1 MKRILAILLCAV
13 MVFTC
18 LPAAAFAEETETS
31 LPEAVTAEEPQGEDE
46 ASLTVLLEANNAAA
60 EAETQEPTEEEA
72 QPPETE
78 VEPEATEKPAERSV
92 PHRAGTASNEGRNYA
107 GQVFLTVDGMDF
119 ILIGTKQQLAAL
131 DYYPTRLTG
140 NSADALTEAQRYDV
154 TGPIWCVTET
164 KADQNA
170 DWTESDV
177 SLAYPGD
184 ADLTGIYE
192 DYHLYGE
199 TGYIWDGSDG
209 VTSGP
214 QLGQMNVVTGQ
225 GTYTYTDWLGREQTE
240 SYDNERKSYYGGTLT
255 AIDRTI
261 TSYNYGKYSPRNN
274 YVVFRDIPLDGV
286 AWEPLMFYG
295 LMYGAEGG
303 EMDIT
308 LESAVRAMRASE
320 DYLDYTDDIPQPT
333 ISNVTVNTP
342 SGDLDADKYVG
353 VGFFASVT
361 SARPGTESGLQHVK
375 AEVRNLALDGVR
387 ITNNYTGIGVD
398 QTVVNWLTSG
408 LGKGVGTLLDG
419 LLKLLTGKNTSF
431 SDSLNALLN
440 ARAQDPTNLATGGFV
455 GRVYAEA
462 LLENCD
468 ISDVQVQGAGSYIGG
483 FVGYSTGET
492 QYDFVSNTA
501 GALLNLLTTVLNV
514 IPGLG
519 LGDLIGIVRNV
530 LPLNTLIPVD
540 YLNPHIED
548 CDIADLSGSIG
559 PAAQTWSFNADA
571 ADAIC
576 NGGFI
581 GAKVATV
588 MINCGVHDS
597 TYTVNAKNYGGGFAG
612 LARDAVIQ
620 ELLTDLGVNL
630 GVMQTILKQLMDSD
644 IDLQSVQVRCVIT
657 GSNVSVRG
665 ENYLGGFN
673 GAMAN
678 AYCVNNE
685 MQGQGKTLSVVGT
698 GDCVGGFAGIA
709 TLGWAMSLGQNEAV
723 GKTSLLSTLKNV
735 VTSLLSSYGDE
746 LLSLLGVGQSEI
758 LGLQFNYSEALV
770 NGEYTGG
777 EATVEGHDY
786 VGGLV
791 GKADALIMTGTN
803 GSNLSKM
810 TYFQNGDLTVWDI
823 FPNMPKNGSFIVTYH
838 EKSGTTTDVTVTA
851 NDNYTIT
858 LPSRNDDGD
867 YHFEGWITTHVDH
880 TAAKPSNILHAG
892 DTYVVTHDVTFNAMY
907 SKEGEPVY
915 ELVTRTPDNWE
926 TEYENY
932 VITYGRDENMVV
944 LTGLPNRTS
953 YENASSGGAKTIS
966 QIRTA
971 HSADSFTMI
980 GEVIANVPDLYLF
993 AADKMATQNDCYF
1006 ENVNQ
1011 ETCLRRLS
1019 TDISGLRG
1027 LSAYNLKEASTQW
1040 HPFIQDDLTVAF
1052 ESDYGTGDNKYIVY
1066 DTNGYFKMGASAQ
1079 IDEMYIWGK
1088 TKLPTTYTT
1097 VDVGVETPD
1106 NDLTIELDSSVV
1118 GRFSQIHVN
1127 GLRLVNGHEFVG
1139 GIAGLAGTA
1148 NVSGLLND
1156 TIGVGDFK
1164 KFEFND
1170 IIVVGGTVYSSDE
1183 NLNET
1188 DGNDGLKVWGRKPN
1202 VGNETGAGYY
1212 IGGGVGLAMGGD
1224 LLRIDISR
1232 LNMVEGVNCAGGFAG
1247 CVGPGELIG
1256 TGGLN
1261 LQLLGLSLLN
1271 ANNLLSVGQGLET
1284 QVQRVNVIGIPD
1296 GFTVEVTG
1304 ANASGE
1310 TRVYCAGGFFGRSNS
1325 TNADDCHVDN
1335 LYWVKANTTDG
1346 RAGGF
1351 LGVSEVGGLASMDDS
1366 EGTQIK
1372 GLVDA
1377 GNLVNAVGYLIPEY
1391 TNVDTTYIDGGYV
1404 EASWAGGFAADFQS
1418 GTVDNLSKDPLGQN
1432 QDPETKENPDW
1443 FAVYNIDRVVG
1454 TRYAGGFGAKV
1465 YSGALADAGG
1475 GISILGD
1482 IDGLNIGAA
1491 NLLSLINAYIP
1502 VIKYAGVRSDNGFT
1516 VTAMGIDPQDICS
1529 GSAGGF
1535 IGYASGAQV
1544 TRSDV
1549 TVLKHTQMDVPA
1561 DLDGMDGSSYFGAN
1575 SHYAVSAGRYGGGY
1589 VGFMDIG
1596 SSASLGKGLSVLG
1609 NAINLTNILDALNVV
1624 ISTIEHSDVTGQ
1636 AGGFSVLS
1644 NGTVT
1649 SGLVGHSGGF
1659 AGLVKGG
1666 HIQDSNSFNF
1676 NYIIGQIAA
1685 GGYVGELTPGSLADA
1700 VGDTSVLGGLV
1711 STSGSLLSL
1720 AKDFVPS
1727 VRNSVTT
1734 CIPCGGAVRAQAA
1747 SDAQIQR
1754 GMAGGYAGHNNGG
1767 QIWGND
1773 DEPWKGENEIIEDVE
1788 TYKGPKSECAAIR
1801 ILSVFGYEY
1810 AGGFTGLMDCA
1821 DTANTGSLSLL
1832 WGLVDANN
1840 LLGALS
1846 VVYPTE
1852 ENTATYGPL
1861 SKLDYNTWNV
1871 WIRYI
1876 GQYGGYGGQ
1885 MHAVQ
1890 NQAELNAMLDHYVY
1904 GYTVT
1909 AGRPDFGLG
1918 ALISV
1923 GGGAGGYVGAM
1934 RSGTITNGQAHD
1946 VKKVQGMRS
1955 AGGFAG
1961 EMVTGAAANL
1971 GSVNLLGL
1979 NLDLGMLVRDALDVF
1994 VPCVKT
2000 SSVRGYQSGM
2010 TVIATG
2016 DSATHDCGNAG
2027 GYVGSAHGAQ
2037 IWGDSDESDNPNTGC
2052 NVTNLRKVQGTRY
2065 VGGYAGD
2072 VTAGAAADVN
2082 TNASDGFL
2090 QNVLDLLVTSQESV
2104 LSVLNATLTTIR
2116 NASVAPADS
2125 AWGFTV
2131 EGYNGTT
2138 PIRAGGFA
2146 GSVEAAVL
2154 GDSDGETN
2162 LTVTG
2167 LRGVDGGDYAGGFF
2181 GLADVGGVASVGNN
2195 STKILQL
2202 IQAGQVSLLDAF
2214 RPYIY
2219 HASVTGVP
2227 EGITVRATTAQ
2238 QSGVLESKTFS
2249 GCAGGFGGALLN
2261 GSCKN
2266 STVTNLSSV
2275 DGLNYVGGFIG
2286 HSGKSGVLDADDVS
2300 LTDDINLLG
2309 LTVGALDVFGSH
2321 IEDCSVSGIAK
2332 GYTVTAASGNEPI
2345 AGGFAGL
2352 GDLSKIYRCAA
2363 TNLKLVQSEQ
2373 IAGGFI
2379 GKTTMAYLIS
2389 AQATSS
2395 LVALIEQ
2402 VVNALV
2408 RMLYLD
2414 QIQNINLVDADLGI
2428 IELGV
2433 ARQGDLLYVEL
2444 LGLPITVGLAQ
2455 SPQPGVTNTARITIG
2470 DSYIELPCD
2479 ENGLI
2484 NNEQSNLTV
2493 HLFKG
2498 NHSNTEN
2505 CTVTGIETGYDVLAG
2520 GALQDTDGSA
2530 AMGYGGGFVGYNDE
2544 GVFKNC
2550 TSRQCDLIRGTAEKV
2565 GPFSGTT
2572 SMQSVYASNTV
2583 ASIEGDN
2590 NKYSIYRDD
2599 ASATAVQTAG
2609 GVSFGVAAPDQNT
2622 GLTRFDVTH
2631 LDKIE
2636 TFDDLEDAVLVG
2648 ADNPELKVYESSAK
2662 CVLMLD
2668 KPVLRNPQGMVTETA
2683 DMQDPCDT
2691 TVHLTINKVWDDL
2704 DNALG
2709 TRPSS
2714 IELDIYQYTTDR
2726 GQATLYRT
2734 VTLSAANDE
2743 SKWSSAVWQKV
2754 VDGLPA
2760 TVPNSDPVVPYH
2772 YFVYEP
2778 SHSDY
2783 LMTIDFADSDVADK
2797 LDFGSD
2803 DGYVAR
2809 VINQVVLDQ
2818 TIVIDYGL
2826 PVPVSVTEY
2835 YQSKYDFG
2843 KNALTLSGLAGTFA
2857 LIDEQNRSANTW
2869 FTTAAKTLTYGTA
2882 AMTAQTGKLLY
2893 TPANMQMTS
2902 TDKVAVMLSCTQAD
2916 GSTRYIYGT
2925 VTVVPATIMYYEDS
2939 FITFDGNWHS
2949 TDEQEE
2955 SQTSGEEE
2963 LAQPTDITGEL
2974 EETQAEDRPGSDTLD
2989 TDNVYGYDDAYSTST
3004 TYSLGSAMM
3013 TEVSSATYTANGAW
3027 PTATFTFTGTGFD
3040 LIGVTDNTTGFMTVQ
3055 VYAGAEATGTPIK
3068 NWAVDTYYGC
3078 ACEQQGYIRYY
3089 CLYDGERWHA
3099 SKTITEAAGVV
3110 GTQEG
3115 GYDILADVP
3124 ANPSTG
3130 DICILYRPNI
3140 VWTTSPERSDTI
3152 YQIPVISSGDTLEY
3166 GTYTVVL
3173 TAMYAKFFDHN
3184 LDDGLNYKLY
3194 IDAVRIYKPA
3204 QNLDAV
3210 YYTMD
3215 HEGWP
3220 QFTEL
3225 RRQLLSAHDFG
3236 IVGENAQGQEQS
3248 GAVFMDGLGIAGTIS
3263 DYNDIGPN
3271 NEIYLAP
3278 GQAVAFAL
3286 ECEDAAHV
3294 DRVHVSMK
3302 VINEDYADVM
3312 LLNGQ
3317 EELPLKVTTGADC
3330 YYDVTQIV
3338 EWEQGNTSKIIVISN
3353 PAVRDDN
3360 TPNTAIVSMTNLK
3373 VAYMQQPASQQATQL
3388 FMSPQLAQQALALIG
3403 AVELTPIELDA
3414 GLSFKSASLSLSSDF
3429 AVNFYVEPSL
3439 LDGADDY
3446 YVLCTKT
3453 IYDANGNAIGHE
3465 TQRLSGADANDL
3477 TVFTFRNIA
3486 ATEMGSE
3493 LNATLYVVRNGES
3506 TASEPLTYSVQRY
3519 AQNMLARTDDAA
3531 LKTLLVDMLNY
3542 GAMAQEYFGYNTVN
3556 PVNAVLTAEQQN
3568 YGTSTTPELHSCKTR
3583 IEYADCPIHILSCT
3597 LELRERV
3604 TIRYSFDLTDYAGTT
3619 SDLQLVITWQDAN
3632 GTEYSAVIDGT
3643 EFVQEDGRWI
3653 VTFDGLNAAQMRT
3666 TCTAEIFEKQTGDR
3680 VSDTVVYS
3688 IESYAASKANDQD
3701 TRLCNLTVAMMRYG
3715 DATENFCTAQA
3726 E

>member
-1 MKRILAILLCAV
+1 MHFSRSKRLISLLLTLVLALSLLA
-13 MVFTC
+13 
-18 LPAAAFAEETETS
+18 PAASAAASQREEETI
-31 LPEAVTAEEPQGEDE
+31 PVDDVGIEESSAQVSE
-46 ASLTVLLEANNAAA
+46 LLEANNAAA
-60 EAETQEPTEEEA
+60 EAEPEEKAAAEAPAQEPEKTEAAPE
-72 QPPETE
+72 ETE
-78 VEPEATEKPAERSV
+78 APAERSAT
-92 PHRAGTASNEGRNYA
+92 RAGTAANEGRSYA
-107 GQVFLTVDGMDF
+107 GQVLLTVDGTDF

-140 NSADALTEAQRYDV
+140 NNADALTEAQRYDV

-164 KADQNA
+164 KADENA
-170 DWTESDV
+170 DWAQSDV
-177 SLAYPGD
+177 SLVYPGD
-184 ADLTGIYE
+184 ADLTGAYAN
-192 DYHLYGE
+192 YHLYGE
-199 TGYIWDGSDG
+199 TGYIWDGTAG

-214 QLGQMNVVTGQ
+214 QLGQRNVVTGT
-225 GTYTYTDWLGREQTE
+225 GTYTDFWGTHT
-240 SYDNERKSYYGGTLT
+240 YDNERKSYYGGTLT
-255 AIDRTI
+255 AVDTSI
-261 TSYNYGKYSPRNN
+261 TSYDYGKYSPRNN
-274 YVVFRDIPLDGV
+274 YVVFRSFSIEDLDWV
-286 AWEPLMFYG
+286 PLMFYG
-295 LMYGAEGG
+295 LMYGAEGS

-308 LESAVRAMRASE
+308 LEAAVREMRASA
-320 DYLDYTDDIPQPT
+320 DYLDYRDDVPQPT
-333 ISNVTVNTP
+333 ISDVTVSTP

-361 SARPGTESGLQHVK
+361 SARPGTDSGLEHIK
-375 AEVRNLALDGVR
+375 AEVRNLALDGVDV
-387 ITNNYTGIGVD
+387 TNNYTGIGVD

-408 LGKGVGTLLDG
+408 LGTGVGTLLDG

-431 SDSLNALLN
+431 ADSLNDLLN
-440 ARAQDPTNLATGGFV
+440 ARAEDPTNLATGGFA
-455 GRVYAEA
+455 GRIYAEV
-462 LLENCD
+462 LIENCD

-492 QYDFVSNTA
+492 QYDFVSNAA
-501 GALLNLLTTVLNV
+501 GALLNLLTTVLNI

-519 LGDLIGIVRNV
+519 LGDLISIVRNV

-548 CDIADLSGSIG
+548 CDVTGLSGNIG
-559 PAAQTWSFNADA
+559 PAAQTWSFNGDTV
-571 ADAIC
+571 DAIC

-588 MINCGVHDS
+588 MINDGVHDS
-597 TYTVNAKNYGGGFAG
+597 TYTVNAKEYGGGFAG
-612 LARDAVIQ
+612 LARDAVIK

-630 GVMQTILKQLMDSD
+630 GVMQSLLETLMESN
-644 IDLQSVQVRCVIT
+644 IDLQSVQVRCFIT

-709 TLGWAMSLGQNEAV
+709 TLGWAMSMGQDEAV
-723 GKTSLLSTLKNV
+723 GNTSLLSTLKNV

-758 LGLQFNYSEALV
+758 LGLQFDYSEALV
-770 NGEYTGG
+770 NGEYVGG

-803 GSNLSKM
+803 GANLSKM
-810 TYFQNGDLTVWDI
+810 TYFQNGDLTIWDI
-823 FPNMPKNGSFIVTYH
+823 FPNMPKNSSFTVTYH
-838 EKSGTTTDVTVTA
+838 EKNGSTASVTVTA

-858 LPSRNDDGD
+858 LPSRSDVGD

-880 TAAKPSNILHAG
+880 STAKPSNILQAG
-892 DTYVVTHDVTFNAMY
+892 DTYVVTYDVTFNALY
-907 SKEGEPVY
+907 SKEGDTAY
-915 ELVTRTPDNWE
+915 EIVTRTPDNWE
-926 TEYENY
+926 TDYENY
-932 VITYGRDENMVV
+932 IITYGRDEATMRV
-944 LTGLPNRTS
+944 LTGLSDNTN
-953 YENASSGGAKTIS
+953 YESASSGGAKTVS
-966 QIRTA
+966 EIRVA
-971 HSADSFTMI
+971 NGADKFTFN
-980 GEVIANVPDLYLF
+980 GGVITNVPNQYLY
-993 AADKMATQNDCYF
+993 AADQVAGTSDYYF
-1006 ENVNQ
+1006 GNVGSG
-1011 ETCLRRLS
+1011 TYLRRFLS
-1019 TDISGLRG
+1019 GTSYKLYANSNRLVAG
-1027 LSAYNLKEASTQW
+1027 TQW
-1040 HPFIQDDLTVAF
+1040 HPSIAENLNVMFENDLAGG
-1052 ESDYGTGDNKYIVY
+1052 SNKHLAYN
-1066 DTNGYFKMGASAQ
+1066 TNGYFFLGTAA
-1079 IDEMYIWGK
+1079 DAEANELYIWGK

-1097 VDVGVETPD
+1097 VDVGVEMPD
-1106 NDLTIELDSSVV
+1106 SDLTITLDSSVV
-1118 GRFSQIHVN
+1118 GRFAQIHVN
-1127 GLRLVNGHEFVG
+1127 GLRLVNGHKFVG

-1156 TIGVGDFK
+1156 TLGVADFK
-1164 KFEFND
+1164 KFELND
-1170 IIVVGGTVYSSDE
+1170 IVVVGGTAYADGS
-1183 NLNET
+1183 
-1188 DGNDGLKVWGRKPN
+1188 GNDGLKVWGRKPDVDN
-1202 VGNETGAGYY
+1202 SDTGAGYY
-1212 IGGGVGLAMGGD
+1212 VGGGVGLAMGGD

-1232 LNMVEGVNCAGGFAG
+1232 LNMVEGVNCVGGFAG
-1247 CVGPGELIG
+1247 CVGPGELLG

-1284 QVQRVNVIGIPD
+1284 QVQHVNVTGIPD
-1296 GFTVEVTG
+1296 GFTVEATG

-1325 TNADDCHVDN
+1325 TNAVDCHVDN

-1351 LGVSEVGGLASMDDS
+1351 IGVSEVGGLASMDDS

-1372 GLVDA
+1372 GLVSA
-1377 GNLVNAVGYLIPEY
+1377 GNLLNAVGYLIPEY

-1404 EASWAGGFAADFQS
+1404 QAGWAGGFAADFQS

-1432 QDPETKENPDW
+1432 EDPEDKEDPDW

-1482 IDGLNIGAA
+1482 IDGLSISAA
-1491 NLLSLINAYIP
+1491 NLLNLVNVYVPKIR
-1502 VIKYAGVRSDNGFT
+1502 YAGVKSDNGFT
-1516 VTAMGIDPQDICS
+1516 VTAMGIDPQDSCS
-1529 GSAGGF
+1529 GAAGGF

-1549 TVLKHTQMDVPA
+1549 TVLKHTAMDVPA

-1596 SSASLGKGLSVLG
+1596 SAASVGKGLSVLG
-1609 NAINLTNILDALNVV
+1609 NSLSLTDVTSALNFV

-1644 NGTVT
+1644 NGSVT

-1659 AGLVKGG
+1659 AGLMKGG

-1685 GGYVGELTPGSLADA
+1685 GGYVGEMTPGSVANAL
-1700 VGDTSVLGGLV
+1700 GDTSILGGLV
-1711 STSGSLLSL
+1711 STSGNLLEL
-1720 AKDFVPS
+1720 ADDFVPS
-1727 VRNSVTT
+1727 IRNSVTT

-1747 SDAQIQR
+1747 SDSAIQR

-1773 DEPWKGENEIIEDVE
+1773 DHPWKGENETIENE
-1788 TYKGPKSECAAIR
+1788 EKYKGPKSECAAIR

-1821 DTANTGSLSLL
+1821 DTADTGSLSLL

-1840 LLGALS
+1840 VLGALS
-1846 VVYPTE
+1846 IVYPTE

-1861 SKLDYNTWNV
+1861 SHLDYNTWNI

-1885 MHAVQ
+1885 MHAVE
-1890 NQAELNAMLDHYVY
+1890 NQTELDAMLSNYIY

-1909 AGRPDFGLG
+1909 AGRPDFGVG

-1923 GGGAGGYVGAM
+1923 GGCAGGYVGAM
-1934 RSGTITNGQAHD
+1934 RSGTVTNGQAHD
-1946 VKKVQGMRS
+1946 VKQVKGMRA

-1961 EMVTGAAANL
+1961 EMVAGGAANL
-1971 GSVNLLGL
+1971 GSVDLLGL
-1979 NLDLGMLVRDALDVF
+1979 NLDLGQLVRGALDVF

-2010 TVIATG
+2010 VVIATG
-2016 DSATHDCGNAG
+2016 DSSTHDCGNAG

-2037 IWGDSDESDNPNTGC
+2037 IWGDSDESDNPSAGC

-2072 VTAGAAADVN
+2072 ITAGAAADVN
-2082 TNASDGFL
+2082 TNASDGFM

-2104 LSVLNATLTTIR
+2104 ASVLNATLTTIR
-2116 NASVAPADS
+2116 NASVSPADP

-2154 GDSDGETN
+2154 GDRDGETN

-2181 GLADVGGVASVGNN
+2181 GLADVAGVANVGNN

-2219 HASVTGVP
+2219 HASVTGVA
-2227 EGITVRATTAQ
+2227 EGIVVRATTAQ
-2238 QSGVLESKTFS
+2238 QSGVLESTTFS

-2275 DGLNYVGGFIG
+2275 DGLNYVGGFVG
-2286 HSGKSGVLDADDVS
+2286 HSGKSGVLDADDVE
-2300 LTDDINLLG
+2300 LTDDINLLA
-2309 LTVGALDVFGSH
+2309 LTAGALDVFGSH
-2321 IEDCSVSGIAK
+2321 IEDCGVTGISK
-2332 GYTVTAASGNEPI
+2332 GYTVAAANGSEPI

-2352 GDLSKIYRCAA
+2352 GDLSKIYRCTA
-2363 TNLKLVQSEQ
+2363 TNLKLVQSDQ

-2379 GKTTMAYLIS
+2379 GKTTMAYLVS
-2389 AQATSS
+2389 AQVSS
-2395 LVALIEQ
+2395 SIVNLVLY
-2402 VVNALV
+2402 VVNALI
-2408 RMLYLD
+2408 RMLYID
-2414 QIQNINLVDADLGI
+2414 EIEDIDLVDLDLGI
-2428 IELGV
+2428 AEV
-2433 ARQGDLLYVEL
+2433 AVASDGDLLRVEL

-2455 SPQPGVTNTARITIG
+2455 PPQQGVSNTAQITIG

-2479 ENGLI
+2479 ENGLTSDG
-2484 NNEQSNLTV
+2484 QSNLTV

-2505 CTVTGIETGYDVLAG
+2505 CTVTGIASGYDVLAG
-2520 GALQDTDGSA
+2520 GATQQNDGSSA
-2530 AMGYGGGFVGYNDE
+2530 NGYGGGFVGYNDE
-2544 GVFKNC
+2544 GVFKGC
-2550 TSRQCDLIRGTAEKV
+2550 TMLLCDVIRGTSGKV

-2572 SMQSVYASNTV
+2572 SMQSVYSFNSVDA
-2583 ASIEGDN
+2583 IEGEN

-2609 GVSFGVAAPDQNT
+2609 GTTFGTATADQTT
-2622 GLTRFDVTH
+2622 GYKRFEVTH
-2631 LDKIE
+2631 LGVID
-2636 TFDDLEDAVLVG
+2636 TYADLEDAVLVG
-2648 ADNPELKVYESSAK
+2648 ADDPDLKAYESAAK

-2668 KPVLRNPQGMVTETA
+2668 TPVLRNPQGLVPETA
-2683 DMQDPCDT
+2683 DMQDPCER

-2704 DNALG
+2704 DDLTG
-2709 TRPSS
+2709 VRPAQVTYT
-2714 IELDIYQYTTDR
+2714 IYQYTTDR
-2726 GQATLYRT
+2726 TQAQVYQT

-2743 SKWSSAVWQKV
+2743 NAWSEAVWQKRI
-2754 VDGLPA
+2754 DGLPA

-2772 YFVYEP
+2772 YYVEESAVSGY
-2778 SHSDY
+2778 Y
-2783 LMTIDFADSDVADK
+2783 KTIDYADSNVADK
-2797 LDFGSD
+2797 LTYAAN
-2803 DGYVAR
+2803 DGYVSR
-2809 VINQVVLDQ
+2809 TLNQIVLDQ
-2818 TIVIDYGL
+2818 VIVVDYGL

-2843 KNALTLSGLAGTFA
+2843 KNNLTFSGLAQIAA
-2857 LIDEQNRSANTW
+2857 LSDNTQRAANAA
-2869 FTTAAKTLTYGTA
+2869 FTTESKRLTYGTA
-2882 AMTAQTGKLLY
+2882 AMEAVSHKLLY

-2925 VTVVPATIMYYEDS
+2925 VTIVPATIMYYEDS
-2939 FITFDGNWHS
+2939 FITFNGSWVAAENS
-2949 TDEQEE
+2949 NTLTEKQ
-2955 SQTSGEEE
+2955 S
-2963 LAQPTDITGEL
+2963 
-2974 EETQAEDRPGSDTLD
+2974 EDRPGSDTLD
-2989 TDNVYGYDDAYSTST
+2989 DDNVYGYDDAYSTST

-3013 TEVSSATYTANGAW
+3013 TEVSAANAGAW

-3040 LIGVTDNTTGFMTVQ
+3040 LIGVTDSTTGFMTVQ
-3055 VYAGAEATGTPIK
+3055 VYSGTEATGTAIK

-3078 ACEQQGYIRYY
+3078 ACEQDGYVRYY
-3089 CLYDGERWHA
+3089 CLYDGERWHG
-3099 SKTITEAAGVV
+3099 SKTVTETAGTV

-3115 GYDILADVP
+3115 GHDVVNELP
-3124 ANPSTG
+3124 SNPTAG
-3130 DICILYRPNI
+3130 DVCILYRPNF
-3140 VWTTSPERSDTI
+3140 VWTASADRSDTI
-3152 YQIPVISSGDTLEY
+3152 YQIPVISSGDSLEY

-3173 TAMYAKFFDHN
+3173 TAMYARFFDHN
-3184 LDDGLNYKLY
+3184 AANASTSYKLY
-3194 IDAVRIYKPA
+3194 VDAVRIYKPA

-3225 RRQLLSAHDFG
+3225 RRQLLTNDDFG
-3236 IVGENAQGQEQS
+3236 VVGTDENDQDVS

-3263 DYNDIGPN
+3263 DYNNVGPN

-3286 ECEDAAHV
+3286 SCDDAAHV
-3294 DRVHVSMK
+3294 DRVHLSMK
-3302 VINEDYADVM
+3302 IINETYADIM
-3312 LLNGQ
+3312 LLNG
-3317 EELPLKVTTGADC
+3317 ETELPLKVVTGADS
-3330 YYDVTQIV
+3330 YYDVTPIV
-3338 EWEQGNTSKIIVISN
+3338 EWQEGNESAIIVISN
-3353 PAVRDDN
+3353 PATRDDG

-3373 VAYMQQPASQQATQL
+3373 VTYTQQPTQQQATRL
-3388 FMSPQLAQQALALIG
+3388 VMRPQLAQRALELIG
-3403 AVELTPIELDA
+3403 AVELTPIELDE
-3414 GLSFKSASLSLSSDF
+3414 GLSFRSASVSLSSDF
-3429 AVNFYVEPSL
+3429 AVNFYVETAL
-3439 LDGADDY
+3439 LDGAEDC

-3453 IYDANGNAIGHE
+3453 LYDADGNATGHE
-3465 TQRLSGADANDL
+3465 TRKLTGVPAEEL

-3493 LNATLYVVRNGES
+3493 LSATLYVVKDGE
-3506 TASEPLTYSVQRY
+3506 TLASEPLTYSVQRY

-3531 LKTLLVDMLNY
+3531 LRTLLVDMLNY
-3542 GAMAQEYFGYNTVN
+3542 GALAQEYFSYNTAN
-3556 PVNAVLTAEQQN
+3556 PVNAVLTAEQQA
-3568 YGTSTTPELHSCKTR
+3568 YGTETTPAMQSCKER
-3583 IEYADCPIHILSCT
+3583 IENDGCPIPIISCT

-3604 TIRYSFDLTDYAGTT
+3604 TILYAFDLSEYSGAF
-3619 SDLQLVITWQDAN
+3619 SDLELVISWQDEN
-3632 GTEYSAVIDGT
+3632 GAAQSAVVDGAN
-3643 EFVQEDGRWI
+3643 FVQTTGRYW

-3666 TCTAEIFEKQTGDR
+3666 VCTAELREKQSGR
-3680 VSDTVVYS
+3680 LVSDTVRYS
-3688 IESYAASKANDQD
+3688 IESYAASKSTDPDALL
-3701 TRLCNLTVAMMRYG
+3701 RELTVAMLRYG
-3715 DATENFCTAQA
+3715 DATAAFCSK
-3726 E
+3726 

>member
-1 MKRILAILLCAV
+1 MQEESVVNHTNWKRLISLILTLVMALGLLAPAASAASAV
-13 MVFTC
+13 SERSVVFTEDDASVGDSSAE
-18 LPAAAFAEETETS
+18 AAELLEAAQRAALAEETQEETS
-31 LPEAVTAEEPQGEDE
+31 EEQPAEPTKPEAAGPEE
-46 ASLTVLLEANNAAA
+46 S
-60 EAETQEPTEEEA
+60 EERR
-72 QPPETE
+72 P
-78 VEPEATEKPAERSV
+78 AT
-92 PHRAGTASNEGRNYA
+92 RAGTAANEGRAYA
-107 GQVFLTVDGMDF
+107 GQVFLTVDGTDF
-119 ILIGTKQQLAAL
+119 ILIGTPQQMAAL

-140 NSADALTEAQRYDV
+140 NNADALTEAQRYDV

-164 KADQNA
+164 KASRDA
-170 DWTESDV
+170 DWVQSDV
-177 SLAYPGD
+177 SLVYPGD
-184 ADLTGIYE
+184 ADLTGAYE

-199 TGYIWDGSDG
+199 KGYIWDGTAG

-214 QLGQMNVVTGQ
+214 RLGHTDITGQ
-225 GTYTYTDWLGREQTE
+225 GTYTDLLGV
-240 SYDNERKSYYGGTLT
+240 SHNYDNERKSYYGGTLT
-255 AIDRTI
+255 AIDTSI
-261 TSYNYGKYSPRNN
+261 ISYNYGKYSPRNN
-274 YVVFRDIPLDGV
+274 YVVFRSFSIEDLD
-286 AWEPLMFYG
+286 WEPLMFYG
-295 LMYGAEGG
+295 LMYGALGSEL
-303 EMDIT
+303 DIT
-308 LESAVRAMRASE
+308 LEAAVREMRASE
-320 DYLDYTDDIPQPT
+320 DYLDYTDDVPQPV
-333 ISNVTVNTP
+333 ISDVTVNTP

-361 SARPGTESGLQHVK
+361 SARPGTDSGLQHVK
-375 AEVRNLALDGVR
+375 AEVRNLALDGVD

-408 LGKGVGTLLDG
+408 LGTGVGMLLDG
-419 LLKLLTGKNTSF
+419 LLKLLTGKDTDF
-431 SDSLNALLN
+431 ADSLEELLN

-455 GRVYAEA
+455 GRIYAEV
-462 LLENCD
+462 LVENCD
-468 ISDVQVQGAGSYIGG
+468 VSDVQVQGAGSYIGG

-492 QYDFVSNTA
+492 QYDFVSNAA

-530 LPLNTLIPVD
+530 LPLNMLIPVD

-548 CDIADLSGSIG
+548 CDVTELSGSIG
-559 PAAQTWSFNADA
+559 PASQTWTFNGDTV
-571 ADAIC
+571 DTEC

-581 GAKVATV
+581 GAKIATV

-597 TYTVNAKNYGGGFAG
+597 GYTVTAKSFGGGFAG

-630 GVMQTILKQLMDSD
+630 GVMQSLLETLMESN

-657 GSNVSVRG
+657 GSDVSVRG

-685 MQGQGKTLSVVGT
+685 MSCSGKTLSVVGT
-698 GDCVGGFAGIA
+698 GNCIGGFAGIA
-709 TLGWAMSLGQNEAV
+709 TLGWAMSLGQDEEV

-735 VTSLLSSYGDE
+735 VSSLLSSYGDE
-746 LLSLLGVGQSEI
+746 LLSLLGIGQSEI
-758 LGLQFNYSEALV
+758 LGLQFDYTEAKV
-770 NGEYTGG
+770 NGSYVGN

-791 GKADALIMTGTN
+791 GKADALIMTGTY
-803 GSNLSKM
+803 GANLSKM

-823 FPNMPKNGSFIVTYH
+823 FPDMPKNSSFTVTYH
-838 EKSGTTTDVTVTA
+838 EKSGSTADVTVTA

-858 LPSRNDDGD
+858 LPSRSDDGA
-867 YHFEGWITTHVDH
+867 YHFEGWITTHTDH
-880 TAAKPSNILHAG
+880 SAAKPSNILRAG
-892 DTYVVTHDVTFNAMY
+892 DTYVVTHDVTFNALY
-907 SKEGEPVY
+907 SKEGDTAY
-915 ELVTRTPDNWE
+915 EIVTRTPDNWE
-926 TEYENY
+926 TEYDNY
-932 VITYGRDENMVV
+932 IITYGRDENMVV
-944 LTGLPNRTS
+944 LAGLDSRTS
-953 YENASSGGAKTIS
+953 YESASSGGAKTIS
-966 QIRTA
+966 QIRAA
-971 HSADSFTMI
+971 HSTDSFTFSD
-980 GEVIANVPDLYLF
+980 GVILNVPDLYLF
-993 AADKMATQNDCYF
+993 VADKMATQNDYYF
-1006 ENVNQ
+1006 ENVNKG
-1011 ETCLRRLS
+1011 TTLRRLTS
-1019 TDISGLRG
+1019 TSLKG
-1027 LSAYNLKEASTQW
+1027 LSAYGVHADVSTQW
-1040 HPFIQDDLTVAF
+1040 HPYIQDDLTVAF
-1052 ESDYGTGDNKYIVY
+1052 ESDYGTGNDKFIVY
-1066 DTNGYFKMGASAQ
+1066 DTNGYFKLSTSAN

-1097 VDVGVETPD
+1097 VDAGAEMPD
-1106 NDLTIELDSSVV
+1106 SDLTITLDSSVI
-1118 GRFSQIHVN
+1118 GRFAQIHVN

-1170 IIVVGGTVYSSDE
+1170 IIVVGGTVYATDE
-1183 NLNET
+1183 NQNET

-1212 IGGGVGLAMGGD
+1212 VGGGIGLAMGGD
-1224 LLRIDISR
+1224 LLRIDLSR
-1232 LNMVEGVNCAGGFAG
+1232 LNMVEGVNCVGGFAG
-1247 CVGPGELIG
+1247 CVGPGELLG

-1261 LQLLGLSLLN
+1261 LQLLGLSLLS

-1284 QVQRVNVIGIPD
+1284 QAQHVNVTGILD
-1296 GFTVEVTG
+1296 GFTVEAIG

-1310 TRVYCAGGFFGRSNS
+1310 NRVYCAGGFFGRSNS
-1325 TNADDCHVDN
+1325 TNADDCHVKN
-1335 LYWVKANTTDG
+1335 LWWVKANKTDG

-1366 EGTQIK
+1366 EGTQISA
-1372 GLVDA
+1372 LVDA
-1377 GNLVNAVGYLIPEY
+1377 GNLLNAVGYLIPEY

-1432 QDPETKENPDW
+1432 EDPEDKVDPDW

-1482 IDGLNIGAA
+1482 IDGLNIGAQ
-1491 NLLSLINAYIP
+1491 NLLGLINAYVPI
-1502 VIKYAGVRSDNGFT
+1502 IKYAGVRSDNGFT
-1516 VTAMGIDPQDICS
+1516 VEAMGIDPLDSCS
-1529 GSAGGF
+1529 GSVGGF

-1549 TVLKHTQMDVPA
+1549 TVLKHTAMTPPA
-1561 DLDGMDGSSYFGAN
+1561 DLDGPDGSSYFGAN
-1575 SHYAVSAGRYGGGY
+1575 SHYAVSASRYGGGY

-1596 SSASLGKGLSVLG
+1596 SSASLGKGLTVLG
-1609 NAINLTNILDALNVV
+1609 NSISLTNVLDALNVV
-1624 ISTIEHSDVTGQ
+1624 ISTIEHSDVHGQ
-1636 AGGFSVLS
+1636 AGGFSVLA

-1773 DEPWKGENEIIEDVE
+1773 DEPWKGENEIINNVE

-1810 AGGFTGLMDCA
+1810 AGGYTGLMDCA
-1821 DTANTGSLSLL
+1821 DTADTGSLSLL
-1832 WGLVDANN
+1832 WGLVNANN

-1846 VVYPTE
+1846 IVYPTE

-1861 SKLDYNTWNV
+1861 AGLDYQTWNM
-1871 WIRYI
+1871 WIRYV
-1876 GQYGGYGGQ
+1876 GQYGGYSGQ
-1885 MHAVQ
+1885 LHTAADQ
-1890 NQAELNAMLDHYVY
+1890 EELDAMLDDYIY

-1923 GGGAGGYVGAM
+1923 GGCAGGYVGAM
-1934 RSGTITNGQAHD
+1934 RSGTITNGQAYD
-1946 VKKVQGMRS
+1946 IRKVTAMRA

-1971 GSVNLLGL
+1971 GSVDLLGL

-2000 SSVRGYQSGM
+2000 SSAHGYQSGM
-2010 TVIATG
+2010 VVTATG
-2016 DSATHDCGNAG
+2016 DSSTHDCGNAG

-2037 IWGDSDESDNPNTGC
+2037 IWGDSDKSDNPNGGC
-2052 NVTNLRKVQGTRY
+2052 DVLNLRKVRGTRY

-2090 QNVLDLLVTSQESV
+2090 QSTLDLLVSSPSSV
-2104 LSVLNATLTTIR
+2104 ASVLNATLTTIR
-2116 NASVAPADS
+2116 NASVSVADPD
-2125 AWGFTV
+2125 WGFTV
-2131 EGYNGTT
+2131 EGYNGMT

-2146 GSVEAAVL
+2146 GSVEAAVI
-2154 GDSDGETN
+2154 GDRDGDTDV
-2162 LTVTG
+2162 TVTG

-2181 GLADVGGVASVGNN
+2181 GLADVAGVANVGNN
-2195 STKILQL
+2195 DTKILQL
-2202 IQAGQVSLLDAF
+2202 VQAGQVSLLDAF

-2219 HASVTGVP
+2219 HASVTGVA

-2238 QSGVLESKTFS
+2238 QEGTLESVRFS
-2249 GCAGGFGGALLN
+2249 GCAGGFGGALLD

-2286 HSGKSGVLDADDVS
+2286 HSGKSGVLDADDIE
-2300 LTDDINLLG
+2300 LTDDINLLA
-2309 LTVGALDVFGSH
+2309 LTAGALDVFGSH
-2321 IEDCSVSGIAK
+2321 IEDCSVTGIAK
-2332 GYTVTAASGNEPI
+2332 GYTVTAADGNEPI
-2345 AGGFAGL
+2345 AGGFVGY
-2352 GDLSKIYRCAA
+2352 GDLSKIYRCTA

-2379 GKTTMAYLIS
+2379 GKTAMAYLVS
-2389 AQATSS
+2389 AQVSS
-2395 LVALIEQ
+2395 SIVNLVLY
-2402 VVNALV
+2402 VVNALI
-2408 RMLYLD
+2408 RMLYID
-2414 QIQNINLVDADLGI
+2414 EIENIDLVDLDLGI
-2428 IELGV
+2428 AEV
-2433 ARQGDLLYVEL
+2433 AVASDGDLLRVEL

-2455 SPQPGVTNTARITIG
+2455 PPQQGVSNTAKITIG

-2479 ENGLI
+2479 ENGLTS
-2484 NNEQSNLTV
+2484 EGQSNLTV

-2498 NHSNTEN
+2498 NRSNVEN
-2505 CTVTGIETGYDVLAG
+2505 CSVTGISDGYDVLAG
-2520 GALQDTDGSA
+2520 GAAQDQDGSSA
-2530 AMGYGGGFVGYNDE
+2530 NGYGGGFVGYNDE
-2544 GVFKNC
+2544 GVFKND
-2550 TSRQCDLIRGTAEKV
+2550 TMLLCDVIRGTAEKV

-2572 SMQSVYASNTV
+2572 SLQSVYSFNTIG
-2583 ASIEGDN
+2583 SIEGDN

-2599 ASATAVQTAG
+2599 ANATAVQTAG
-2609 GVSFGVAAPDQNT
+2609 GTQFGTATQDQTT
-2622 GLTRFDVTH
+2622 GCKRFDVTH
-2631 LDKIE
+2631 LDLIE
-2636 TFDDLEDAVLVG
+2636 TFDQLEDAVLVG
-2648 ADNPELKVYESSAK
+2648 AEDTDLKVYVSSAE
-2662 CVLMLD
+2662 CDLMLN
-2668 KPVLRNPQGMVTETA
+2668 KPVLRNPQGMVPETA
-2683 DMQDPCDT
+2683 DMQYPCDT
-2691 TVHLTINKVWDDL
+2691 TVHLTLNKVWDDL
-2704 DNALG
+2704 DDILG
-2709 TRPSS
+2709 TRPSAVTYT
-2714 IELDIYQYTTDR
+2714 IYQYTTDR
-2726 GQATLYRT
+2726 SQATVYQT

-2760 TVPNSDPVVPYH
+2760 TVPNSDPVQPYH
-2772 YFVYEP
+2772 YYVAE
-2778 SHSDY
+2778 SAVSDY
-2783 LMTIDFADSDVADK
+2783 YKTVDYADSDVSDK
-2797 LDFGSD
+2797 LDYSSA

-2809 VINQVVLDQ
+2809 VLNQVVLDQ
-2818 TIVIDYGL
+2818 VIVVDYGL
-2826 PVPVSVTEY
+2826 PVPISVTDY

-2843 KNALTLSGLAGTFA
+2843 KNALTFSGLAATGALADGT
-2857 LIDEQNRSANTW
+2857 QRSASSA
-2869 FTTAAKTLTYGTA
+2869 FTTAAKTLAHGTA

-2893 TPANMQMTS
+2893 TPANMQMNS
-2902 TDKVAVMLSCTQAD
+2902 TDKVAVMLTCTQVD

-2925 VTVVPATIMYYEDS
+2925 VTIVPATIMYYEDN
-2939 FITFDGNWHS
+2939 FITFSQGDWRTADGS
-2949 TDEQEE
+2949 AGQQSVQEQDV
-2955 SQTSGEEE
+2955 SN
-2963 LAQPTDITGEL
+2963 EL
-2974 EETQAEDRPGSDTLD
+2974 EEKQAEDRPGSDTLD
-2989 TDNVYGYDDAYSTST
+2989 TDNIYGFDEAYSDST

-3013 TEVSSATYTANGAW
+3013 TEVSTATYLANGRW

-3040 LIGVTDNTTGFMTVQ
+3040 LIGVTDSTTGFMTVQ
-3055 VYAGAEATGTPIK
+3055 VYSGAEATGTPVA

-3078 ACEQQGYIRYY
+3078 ACVQDGYVRYY
-3089 CLYDGERWHA
+3089 CLYDGERWHG
-3099 SKTITEAAGVV
+3099 SKTVVETAGTV

-3115 GYDILADVP
+3115 GHDVLSELP
-3124 ANPSTG
+3124 EEAVAG
-3130 DICILYRPNI
+3130 DICILYRPNFI
-3140 VWTTSPERSDTI
+3140 WTTSPERSDTI
-3152 YQIPVISSGDTLEY
+3152 YQIPVISSGDSLEY

-3173 TAMYAKFFDHN
+3173 TAMYAGFFDHN
-3184 LDDGLNYKLY
+3184 ASSGSTGYKLY

-3204 QNLDAV
+3204 ENLDEE
-3210 YYTMD
+3210 YYTLD

-3225 RRQLLSAHDFG
+3225 RRQLLTNEDFG
-3236 IVGENAQGQEQS
+3236 VVGEDAQGRELN
-3248 GAVFMDGLGIAGTIS
+3248 GAVYMDGLGIAGTIS
-3263 DYNDIGPN
+3263 DYNEIGPN

-3286 ECEDAAHV
+3286 NCDDAAHV
-3294 DRVHVSMK
+3294 DRVHASMK
-3302 VINEDYADVM
+3302 VVNEAAADVK
-3312 LLNGQ
+3312 LLNG
-3317 EELPLKVTTGADC
+3317 ETEVPLTITTGADC
-3330 YYDVTQIV
+3330 YYDITPIV
-3338 EWEQGNTSKIIVISN
+3338 VWQEGNESDIIVISN
-3353 PAVRDDN
+3353 PALRDDS
-3360 TPNTAIVSMTNLK
+3360 TANTAIVSITNLK
-3373 VAYMQQPASQQATQL
+3373 VTYTQQPSRQQATRL
-3388 FMSPQLAQQALALIG
+3388 VMNRRLADRALELVG
-3403 AVELTPIELDA
+3403 ATELTPIELDDSLA
-3414 GLSFKSASLSLSSDF
+3414 FRSASLSLNSDF
-3429 AVNFYVEPSL
+3429 AVNFYVDAAL
-3439 LDGADDY
+3439 LDGADDA
-3446 YVLCTKT
+3446 YVLCSKAL
-3453 IYDANGNAIGHE
+3453 YDANGNVNGQE
-3465 TQRLSGADANDL
+3465 TIKLRGAALEDRV
-3477 TVFTFRNIA
+3477 VFTFKNVSA
-3486 ATEMGSE
+3486 KEMGSE
-3493 LNATLYVVRNGES
+3493 LTATLYVVRNGE
-3506 TASEPLTYSVQRY
+3506 TFTSEPLTYSVQRY
-3519 AQNMLARTDDAA
+3519 AQNMLARTDDDTFR
-3531 LKTLLVDMLNY
+3531 TLLVDMLNY
-3542 GAMAQEYFGYNTVN
+3542 GALAQEYFGYNTAN
-3556 PVNAVLTAEQQN
+3556 PVNAVLTAEQRD
-3568 YGTSTTPELHSCKTR
+3568 YGTEATPELHSYKER
-3583 IEYADCPIHILSCT
+3583 NENENCPIRITSCT

-3604 TIRYSFDLTDYAGTT
+3604 TLLYTFDLSDYEGEIGN
-3619 SDLQLVITWQDAN
+3619 LQLALVWQEA
-3632 GTEYSAVIDGT
+3632 DGT
-3643 EFVQEDGRWI
+3643 ACGATVDGADFERSGDRCT
-3653 VTFDGLNAAQMRT
+3653 VRFDGLNAAQMRT
-3666 TCTAEIFEKQTGDR
+3666 VCTAELRENGVC
-3680 VSDTVVYS
+3680 VSDTVRYS
-3688 IESYAASKANDQD
+3688 IETYAAQKASDPNAQL
-3701 TRLCNLTVAMMRYG
+3701 RALVVAMMRYG
-3715 DATENFCTAQA
+3715 DATSAFCGK
-3726 E
+3726 